1 MKISHYT
8 DLFGKR
14 QTLVKGSKT
23 VAVTKD
29 NSRTPYQVR
38 FTDRRTDV
46 VIAVFHDRGQAMRR
60 AIRAAF

>member
-8 DLFGKR
+8 DLFGER
-14 QTLVKGSKT
+14 QTLVTGSKK

-29 NSRTPYQVR
+29 NHKTPYQVW
-38 FTDRRTDV
+38 FTDRADV
-46 VIAVFHDRGQAMRR
+46 AIAVFHDRGQAMRR